1 MNLAE
6 KIDALEVMLVAGPG
20 GVGKTTTSAAIAL
33 LASRRGWQVA
43 VVTVDPARRLA
54 DALGIDASADE
65 PHLVHEDPS
74 GGTLWALMLDARRT
88 FDRVI
93 EAQAPS
99 PAQARAITG
108 NRIYQGISG
117 ALGGAQEYMAVE
129 RLHQIHHDDRFDLI
143 VVDTPPSRQA
153 IDLLGAPDRLVRFLS
168 NPVYR
173 TMTAP
178 SRSFARVTNAASQAF
193 EWAVRRLAG
202 PSIVEDT
209 LVFFRSMTGMEDGF
223 RDRAAEIDAELRAD
237 TTGFILV
244 SSPRTE
250 ALEESQQLAAG
261 LIDSG
266 FSLSGAIL
274 NLVHPDPGALSR
286 LDIGADPDSP
296 LAQQLAAH
304 TMLRDLALA
313 EQHLIDEFRA
323 GIGIPVLSLAM
334 LDEDVHDLDGLSR
347 VADLL
352 DRPPG
357 PASPGVGER

>member
-1 MNLAE
+1 MNLVE
-6 KIDALEVMLVAGPG
+6 EIDALEVILVAGPG

-33 LASRRGWQVA
+33 LAARRGWQVA

-54 DALGIDASADE
+54 DALGLDTEADE
-65 PHLVHEDPS
+65 PHLVYEDPS
-74 GGTLWALMLDARRT
+74 GGSLWALMLDARRT
-88 FDRVI
+88 FDRLV

-99 PAQARAITG
+99 ATQARAITG

-129 RLHQIHHDDRFDLI
+129 RLHQIHRDDRFDLV

-168 NPVYR
+168 NPIYR

-178 SRSFARVTNAASQAF
+178 SRSFARVTSAASQAF

-202 PSIVEDT
+202 PTIVEDT
-209 LVFFRSMTGMEDGF
+209 LVFFRSMTGLEDGF

-250 ALEESQQLAAG
+250 SMEEAQQLAAG
-261 LIDSG
+261 LIDNG
-266 FSLSGAIL
+266 FPLSGAIV
-274 NLVHPDPGALSR
+274 NLVHPDPGQLSR
-286 LDIGADPDSP
+286 PDIDTASDSP
-296 LAQQLAAH
+296 LGQQIAAQR
-304 TMLRDLALA
+304 MLRDLALA
-313 EQHLIDEFRA
+313 ERHLIDEFRA
-323 GIGIPVLSLAM
+323 SIGIPVMSLSM
-334 LDEDVHDLDGLSR
+334 LDEDIHDLDGLSR

-352 DRPPG
+352 G
-357 PASPGVGER
+357 